1 MKTIPKIVII
11 SEDYIFSNIIQGLI
25 NIHIDPAIVI
35 IYESFS
41 AAKSISNYDSIDVII
56 IDDKITGTASHEIE
70 AYIREEKRISCN
82 IYYFSNDE
90 YEEEQKALE
99 RGANYF
105 FKKPFKPQDFIEH
118 ITHLLATTVSRERHD
133 NSDDGNYVKIPHSR
147 YKVLKTKK
155 KSFLL
160 TLTVILFALII
171 IKIIFTIIGNI
182 QIQKTNITIHS
193 INYKTE
199 VEKTGEIQPLSKE
212 IDSIPP
218 IIKSNITY
226 YIIAGGFK
234 NKIRA
239 NKFKSQLVN
248 YSPQLIVYKDFFLIS
263 IYSDSSKKEV
273 KMNLKQLQKQ
283 LRNNKLWIYKET
295 K

>member
-25 NIHIDPAIVI
+25 NIHINPAIVI

-41 AAKSISNYDSIDVII
+41 ASKSISNYDSIDVII

-118 ITHLLATTVSRERHD
+118 LTHVLATTESHERHG
-133 NSDDGNYVKIPHSR
+133 NSDNENNVKIPQSR
-147 YKVLKTKK
+147 YKVLKTKN
-155 KSFLL
+155 KSLL
-160 TLTVILFALII
+160 GILSIVLITCI
-171 IKIIFTIIGNI
+171 IVTITHSNNENI
-182 QIQKTNITIHS
+182 NNTKNNNLITT
-193 INYKTE
+193 INYKTK
-199 VEKTGEIQPLSKE
+199 VEKSRVIQPIQKE
-212 IDSIPP
+212 IDTITP
-218 IIKSNITY
+218 IIQLNITY
-226 YIIAGGFK
+226 HIIAGGFK

-239 NKFKSQLVN
+239 TKFKSQLKN
-248 YSPQLIVYKDFFLIS
+248 FQPQLIVNKDFFLVS
-263 IYSDSSKKEV
+263 IYSDSSQMEV
-273 KMNLKQLQKQ
+273 TKNLKQLQKQ
-283 LRNNKLWIYKET
+283 IQNNKLWIYKET